1 MGNLD
6 LQFYDLHKL
15 HLFLLYL
22 SDIIFTWDF
31 PLSVGLRIPFLL
43 MSGKLFDK
51 EYIMTWVH
59 FIFLINIPCND
70 ELSLTRGGFGLV
82 LDDVVYQFTR
92 DVDV

>member
-1 MGNLD
+1 
-6 LQFYDLHKL
+6 
-15 HLFLLYL
+15 
-22 SDIIFTWDF
+22 
-31 PLSVGLRIPFLL
+31 